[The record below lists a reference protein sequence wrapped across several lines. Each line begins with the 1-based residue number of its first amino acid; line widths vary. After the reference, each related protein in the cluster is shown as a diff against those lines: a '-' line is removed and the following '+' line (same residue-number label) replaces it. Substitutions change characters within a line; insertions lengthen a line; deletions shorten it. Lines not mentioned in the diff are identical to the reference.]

1 MSTLELRVRQRRG
14 TLALAGRETRRV
26 LSLWTQTILPP
37 ILTAVLFLAVFGGAL
52 GQRIHRVE
60 GIPYLSFILP
70 GLLVMTVA
78 GQAFANSST
87 SLFQAKNEGY
97 IEDVLTSPLRP
108 WQLAL
113 SYMSGGLLRG
123 LAAGFTVA
131 LVSLPFA
138 HEGAQPATA
147 AAALLLTGL
156 VFSSLGVITGVWA
169 DTFDQHAFIAN
180 IVITPLALVA
190 GVFYSARTLHKPW
203 STFTRI
209 DPLYYLVDATRSGL
223 TGFHEASIAIA
234 LSVAAAV
241 AIVTVAAAVALLSRG
256 WRLKP

>member
-1 MSTLELRVRQRRG
+1 MSALELRVRQRRG

-78 GQAFANSST
+78 GQAFANCST

-97 IEDVLTSPLRP
+97 IEDILTSPLRP

-113 SYMSGGLLRG
+113 SYISGGLVRG
-123 LAAGFTVA
+123 LVAALAVV
-131 LVSLPFA
+131 LLSLPFA

-147 AAALLLTGL
+147 AAALLLTAL
-156 VFSSLGVITGVWA
+156 VFSSLGVITGIWA

-180 IVITPLALVA
+180 IVITPLALVG
-190 GVFYSARTLHKPW
+190 GVFYSARTLDEPW
-203 STFTRI
+203 STLTRI
-209 DPLYYLVDATRSGL
+209 DPLYYLVDATRAGL
-223 TGFHEASIAIA
+223 TGFHEASTAVA
-234 LSVAAAV
+234 LSVAALFAF
-241 AIVTVAAAVALLSRG
+241 AAFAAAVALVARG